1 MYILIFLEEAKN
13 TFVNYTPST
22 CSKDPVQNGTSQLNF
37 PQQSDIMHDSRFDSQ
52 NEKIYRQSFQKT
64 ALLPT
69 FSEFA
74 DLLINNQSIPGI
86 YLCSCIY

>member
-1 MYILIFLEEAKN
+1 ME
-13 TFVNYTPST
+13 
-22 CSKDPVQNGTSQLNF
+22 NGTSQLNL
-37 PQQSDIMHDSRFDSQ
+37 PQQSDIIHDSQ
-52 NEKIYRQSFQKT
+52 NEKIYLQRFQKT

-74 DLLINNQSIPGI
+74 NPGLINSQSIPGI